1 MGMMFEHL
9 RRRLMRVRAY
19 DDEAA
24 QVVGDVLDTAGGDAL
39 GRGRDLNLDSQGRSR
54 RAPIHFDLHLVAL
67 DRHVLSDQREDLL
80 ARDLDQP
87 GLANGDTL
95 MREKNLQPLA
105 SSNGRTL
112 RLGDRRRA
120 RALEKAKQPHAAL
133 RMNSVLKKLFRSL
146 GTLMVTVS
154 PLRRR
159 AASE

>member
-1 MGMMFEHL
+1 MASRAEMA
-9 RRRLMRVRAY
+9 RRRAVLLPTRHNRSY
-19 DDEAA
+19 SPPSGREL
-24 QVVGDVLDTAGGDAL
+24 VVGP
-39 GRGRDLNLDSQGRSR
+39 GRDLNLDSQGRGR
-54 RAPIHFDLHLVAL
+54 PTPIHFDLHLVAL

-80 ARDLDQP
+80 AQDLDQP

-105 SSNGRTL
+105 SGNGRTL

-120 RALEKAKQPHAAL
+120 GALEKAKQPHAAL

-146 GTLMVTVS
+146 GTLMVRVS

-159 AASE
+159 A